1 MLRSWP
7 GMPTRSIPKSHRSV
21 TGRIASAKLGRPA
34 EFEST
39 LERDLLTLLEFD
51 SQVLGYEEQ
60 PVTIGYTAPDGSSRS
75 YTPDVLVA
83 YRGSLVRRDP
93 KRIELVEVK
102 YRTDLF
108 ADWPR
113 LKPKLRAGRAYSRER
128 GWRFRILTEHEI
140 RTPYLQNARF
150 LLGYRALAVDRC
162 DVETVTNAL
171 RRRPEVRID
180 QLLESIS
187 TDRWRRAELIPVLW
201 HLVAAGALETDLG
214 VPLTMHTVV
223 RIGSEGEIE

>member
-1 MLRSWP
+1 
-7 GMPTRSIPKSHRSV
+7 MPTRKIPKSHRSV
-21 TGRIASAKLGRPA
+21 TGRLASAKLGRAA

-51 SQVLGYEEQ
+51 AEVLGYEEQ
-60 PVTIGYTAPDGSSRS
+60 PVTIGYTAPDGSPRF

-83 YRGSLVRRDP
+83 YRGSLVRRQP

-102 YRTDLF
+102 YRADLL

-128 GWRFRILTEHEI
+128 GWRFRILTEREI

-150 LLGYRALAVDRC
+150 LLGYRLPSMAKR
-162 DVETVTNAL
+162 DVETLMNAV
-171 RRRPEVRID
+171 RRRQEVRVD
-180 QLLESIS
+180 ELMQSVS
-187 TDRWRRAELIPVLW
+187 SDRWRRAELIPALW
-201 HLVAAGALETDLG
+201 HLVATGVLATDLSI
-214 VPLTMHTVV
+214 PLTMHSSV
-223 RIGSEGEIE
+223 RFGTQGEPS